1 MIAENE
7 SVVAEFYLEVF
18 FPEKRHPEYDQD
30 QDENSENNRKR
41 GVPSVNRI
49 FISFSCHNMYFPW
62 SGPEKSVDEILN
74 PLGIVIETVTLL
86 TQRLTHV
93 RKTKSGV
100 RKMSDVSR

>member
-1 MIAENE
+1 
-7 SVVAEFYLEVF
+7 
-18 FPEKRHPEYDQD
+18 
-30 QDENSENNRKR
+30 
-41 GVPSVNRI
+41 
-49 FISFSCHNMYFPW
+49 MYFPW

-74 PLGIVIETVTLL
+74 PLGIVIETLTLL